1 MATHVSTM
9 DQITDYLGIPLPGL
23 EFSKMGYV
31 AAYLRDPVNCCKPSV
46 ASIGQYFR
54 HLSLKI
60 GDRVKLQ
67 MASDLI
73 QDRFYIQIQHGK
85 GNCGRWYVHCEGAE
99 QIIGLAYIMVIM
111 AKKMSVAIL
120 ILLLITVTTTMA
132 DLHPPFIPCCH
143 GGVTDCCPTTIKEGD
158 PTTAVKAPSDHLS
171 SNSQAKA
178 NTHILPPAEP

>member
-85 GNCGRWYVHCEGAE
+85 GNCGRWFWLVR
-99 QIIGLAYIMVIM
+99 
-111 AKKMSVAIL
+111 KMTARRCIRDL
-120 ILLLITVTTTMA
+120 ILLENQ
-132 DLHPPFIPCCH
+132 IPW
-143 GGVTDCCPTTIKEGD
+143 
-158 PTTAVKAPSDHLS
+158 
-171 SNSQAKA
+171 AKA
-178 NTHILPPAEP
+178 LFG